1 MINAKFRL
9 KDLGVLGEDK
19 TLERG
24 VDILT
29 HPFLILL
36 VRIYV
41 GFVSPVPTS
50 DSLEA
55 LYRLSGFPDVTPQE
69 GHFVGRLL
77 TDDEDSLGHLF
88 DMTPSE
94 VADNPVH
101 ENQVRCYVTTDIP
114 EVICDFKNFEVQRQ
128 LEVAVSQLEPYKL
141 LGSEGA
147 QDNGCDGKGCVGL
160 CVLMRLHCATF

>member
-1 MINAKFRL
+1 MPDVGSNVPGARIHHSRDATTRIGLPHLQVCSATTLRTVTARFRL

-19 TLERG
+19 ALERG

-50 DSLEA
+50 DSLDA

-69 GHFVGRLL
+69 GHFVGHLL
-77 TDDEDSLGHLF
+77 TDDVDNLDHLF
-88 DMTPSE
+88 EMTPSE

-101 ENQVRCYVTTDIP
+101 EKQVRLSVTI
-114 EVICDFKNFEVQRQ
+114 
-128 LEVAVSQLEPYKL
+128 
-141 LGSEGA
+141 
-147 QDNGCDGKGCVGL
+147 
-160 CVLMRLHCATF
+160 